1 MPMATVVLRHY
12 YFALSALSNLSYTF
26 PGAVP
31 QAFIFSRRWR
41 SDPVTSTIRAV
52 EVFTIEETRQLPQGQ
67 LVRETRRGLPVGQ
80 PQHPVKR
87 PAVKITR
94 HSPNVRYR
102 LGTDSIQHRARN
114 TLPETPRPMILFC
127 ESFARNK
134 VVNN

>member
-1 MPMATVVLRHY
+1 MPNPVNPVKMI
-12 YFALSALSNLSYTF
+12 FC
-26 PGAVP
+26 
-31 QAFIFSRRWR
+31 AFGRQ
-41 SDPVTSTIRAV
+41 TSTIRPV

-67 LVRETRRGLPVGQ
+67 LVRETVRRLPVSQ
-80 PQHPVKR
+80 PQHPAKR

-127 ESFARNK
+127 ESFAWDK
-134 VVNN
+134 VVNNQLRQIESARPCRPQTLIHILIFA